1 MCGPDDGRRNG
12 ARGEGGKPM
21 RRFNLLNLG
30 MSKRPLGPILGR
42 YAWTVP
48 AVAVLGFV
56 SSGLE
61 GLGIGMLIPLLN
73 SLLGEGETSSITG
86 ALSIVGKFA
95 QLFDPG
101 IRLFAV
107 AATIFALVVL
117 KGVVQTLNGTFI
129 AWVDGR
135 AGHDIRRALAR
146 RLLELGYPFYL
157 DHDPARLV
165 TIVSIEA
172 WKASDAIRLIFSIA
186 AASAAVAVFALLL
199 AFVSWKL
206 FLLVAAGVVLI
217 RFLQAI
223 YAHHLKALSERVTH
237 ANRGLAE
244 RMLQIIDAIRLI
256 RIFGQEAR
264 EEAYFARASE
274 DVRQAL
280 YAVERATSR
289 MQPMLEVMHSA
300 LFIGV
305 LLAASASGMGVPA
318 IIGFLVLLYRM
329 QPYLLTL
336 NQARLTLAALR
347 GSVKEVEWLLDPAG
361 KPLPPAGTRKL
372 ARLAGPIRFEQV
384 SFSYPNRPEAAP
396 ALSNVSFELHPNHSI
411 ALIGRSGAG
420 KSTIVNMLCQL
431 LPPASGR
438 ISVAGIDLAEI
449 DPVDWRRRIGMAG
462 QDIDL
467 VEGTVTENIAYGMPG
482 VDEAEIVQAA
492 RLADAD
498 HFIRGLPQGYGTRV
512 GNRGMSLSGGQR
524 QRIGLARALVRKPEI
539 LILDEATNAV
549 DGISERAILSLL
561 RGRSRGTMTIVISH
575 RQSTLA
581 CCADGI
587 VLEDGRV
594 SESGPLRSLRFYHG
608 MTLAAES

>member
-1 MCGPDDGRRNG
+1 
-12 ARGEGGKPM
+12 M
-21 RRFNLLNLG
+21 RRFDLLRLG
-30 MSKRPLGPILGR
+30 VSGSPLAPILGR

-48 AVAVLGFV
+48 VVAILGFV
-56 SSGLE
+56 SSALE

-73 SLLGEGETSSITG
+73 ALLGEGDSTSMAG
-86 ALSIVGKFA
+86 ALSVVGRFA

-101 IRLFAV
+101 IRLIAV
-107 AATIFALVVL
+107 ASTIFTLVVL
-117 KGVVQTLNGTFI
+117 KGVVQSLNGTFI

-157 DHDPARLV
+157 DQDPARLV

-172 WKASDAIRLIFSIA
+172 WKASDAIRLMFSIA
-186 AASAAVAVFALLL
+186 TASAAIAVFALLL

-217 RFLQAI
+217 RVLQAI
-223 YAHHLKALSERVTH
+223 YAQHLKSLSDRVTR

-244 RMLQIIDAIRLI
+244 RMLQIIDAMRLI

-264 EEAYFARASE
+264 EESYFGRASD
-274 DVRQAL
+274 DVRRAL
-280 YAVERATSR
+280 YDVERASSR
-289 MQPMLEVMHSA
+289 MQPMLEVLHSA
-300 LFIGV
+300 LFIAV
-305 LLAASASGMGVPA
+305 LLVASASGMGVAA

-347 GSVKEVEWLLDPAG
+347 GSVREVEWLLDPAG
-361 KPLPPAGTRKL
+361 KPLPPAGTVKL
-372 ARLAGPIRFEQV
+372 GPLTGPIRFERV
-384 SFSYPNRPEAAP
+384 SFTYPNRPEGAP
-396 ALSNVSFELHPNHSI
+396 ALSDVSFELHPNRSI

-420 KSTIVNMLCQL
+420 KSTIVSMLCQL
-431 LPPASGR
+431 LQPASGR
-438 ISVAGIDLAEI
+438 ISAAGIDLAKI
-449 DPVDWRRRIGMAG
+449 DPVSWRRRIGMAG

-467 VEGTVTENIAYGMPG
+467 VEGTVAENIAYGVPDAG
-482 VDEAEIVQAA
+482 EAEIVEAA

-498 HFIRGLPQGYGTRV
+498 SFIRTLPDGYDTRV

-549 DGISERAILSLL
+549 DGISERAIMSLL
-561 RGRSRGTMTIVISH
+561 RDRSRGIMTIVISH

-581 CCADGI
+581 CCEDGI

-594 SESGPLRSLRFYHG
+594 SESGPLRNLRFYHG